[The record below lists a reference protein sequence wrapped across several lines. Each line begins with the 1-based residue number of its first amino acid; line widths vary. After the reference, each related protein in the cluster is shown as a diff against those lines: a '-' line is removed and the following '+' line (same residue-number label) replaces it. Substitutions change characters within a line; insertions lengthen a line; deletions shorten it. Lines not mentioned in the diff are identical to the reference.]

1 MGIYKRRWGFERKTC
16 SQGIVEE
23 KVKKIKVLE
32 MIDRPFL
39 GGGQINL
46 LALARFLDREMFEI
60 SVCSRG
66 NGPLV
71 ETLSEEGIP
80 HFPISFSKRVQ
91 KGKVIEIV
99 ALLDSHNFDILHTHG
114 GVAGLYGRWSAHRCD
129 RPPKIVHTLHGIHYL
144 HYRNFFLKYLY
155 IYLERLFSRFS
166 DAVIF
171 VSDADRERGRRFN
184 LVPDDKVV
192 LIKNGIDFDVF
203 ESEAYAKEGRSE
215 LGFESSGPVVGT
227 VARLHRQKGLPY
239 LFRAAK
245 KIQESIPEATVW
257 ILGGGSLM
265 TKFQKLRKKL
275 DLEETVHL
283 LGERKDVAQHLSRFD
298 VFVLPSLWEGLPYS
312 LLEAAALAKPV
323 VATDI
328 DGVREII
335 QNGKTGLLVAAKD
348 PELLAQAAVRLLH
361 ESEYAATLGRNLKDA
376 TQREFSLSQML
387 QKTQDLYLKLA
398 AD

>member
-1 MGIYKRRWGFERKTC
+1 
-16 SQGIVEE
+16 
-23 KVKKIKVLE
+23 VKKIKVLE

-46 LALARFLDREMFEI
+46 LTLARFLDRETFEV

-71 ETLSEEGIP
+71 DALGEEGIP
-80 HFPISFSKRVQ
+80 HFPIAFSKRVQ
-91 KGKVIEIV
+91 NGIVKEII
-99 ALLDSHNFDILHTHG
+99 ALLVSHNFDILHTHG

-129 RPPKIVHTLHGIHYL
+129 QPPKVVHTLHGIHYL

-155 IYLERLFSRFS
+155 IYLERFFSRFS

-171 VSDADRERGRRFN
+171 VSDADRERSRRFN

-203 ESEAYAKEGRSE
+203 ESRASVKEGRGE

-227 VARLHRQKGLPY
+227 IARLHRQKGLPY

-245 KIQESIPEATVW
+245 KIRESLPETTVW

-265 TKFQKLRKKL
+265 TKFQKLGKKL
-275 DLEETVHL
+275 DLEGMVHL
-283 LGERKDVAQHLSRFD
+283 LGERKDVAQLLSRFD

-328 DGVREII
+328 DGVREVI
-335 QNGKTGLLVAAKD
+335 QNGKTGLLVPAKD
-348 PELLAQAAVRLLH
+348 PDQLAHAVVRLLQ
-361 ESEYAATLGRNLKDA
+361 ESEYAATLGRNLKNA

-387 QKTQDLYLKLA
+387 KKTQNLYLKLA
-398 AD
+398 VD